1 MPDFQIG
8 LYWKARLE
16 ELTLFVQNVYN
27 TLKFLQSFNE
37 LFNSWYGLAM
47 SKKKALERGI
57 SIDITFLMKLIE
69 KNTSCTV
76 ILIYRFLRGTGMM
89 TIREPHYLSL
99 HRHRHFF
106 PAASYLIFLK
116 FLYILMALQKA
127 I

>member
-8 LYWKARLE
+8 LYWKARPE

-57 SIDITFLMKLIE
+57 SSSFFYFGPRGRFILLYLFE
-69 KNTSCTV
+69 KN
-76 ILIYRFLRGTGMM
+76 IGM
-89 TIREPHYLSL
+89 
-99 HRHRHFF
+99 
-106 PAASYLIFLK
+106 
-116 FLYILMALQKA
+116 
-127 I
+127 